1 MAIKRDDIAP
11 GDCVSIDQY
20 ISKTPGRLVH
30 AQGRES
36 AAQQYSGGTIFITRE
51 L

>member
-11 GDCVSIDQY
+11 GDCVSIDQH

-30 AQGRES
+30 TQGRES